1 MPSKPFFKNMGAI
14 LLYAVV
20 GTIVECIWNRSVSLW
35 QMSGEVFQNV
45 SLFHKLWFGSFIAA
59 IDPVPVLSV
68 FEEIHVNE
76 SFTFWYLE
84 NPSLRMLLL
93 LLSIPGMSFAGI
105 ASSFLISSYP

>member
-1 MPSKPFFKNMGAI
+1 MPSKLFFKNVGTI

-20 GTIVECIWNRSVSLW
+20 GTIVECIWNRSVPLW

-45 SLFHKLWFGSFIAA
+45 SLLHKLWFGSLIAA
-59 IDPVPVLSV
+59 VDPVAVLSV

-84 NPSLRMLLL
+84 KLSLRMLLL
-93 LLSIPGMSFAGI
+93 LLSILGMSFPGI
-105 ASSFLISSYP
+105 ASSFLILSFP